1 MVLSRV
7 DEKEEI
13 GVALVRPHPGSIQ
26 SHFRCGRA
34 DVNGVHKLLVNL
46 NNVDQCLP
54 AIRCGGRM
62 LVLVSRDIELNICGA
77 ASSCGLGDCGIVLGK
92 NRRRIEEWLVW
103 SSHCSSMPMV
113 SRFQSY
119 DPNRLLAKSSD
130 GCGDENS
137 SQKLDA
143 RGAELV
149 PLAISSRTALE
160 VRTVHVGTGSDFTGN
175 ATYQMG

>member
-1 MVLSRV
+1 MVLTRV

-54 AIRCGGRM
+54 TIRCGGRV

-77 ASSCGLGDCGIVLGK
+77 ASSCGLSDCGTVLGK
-92 NRRRIEEWLVW
+92 NRDRKSTRLN
-103 SSHCSSMPMV
+103 SSHS
-113 SRFQSY
+113 QISY
-119 DPNRLLAKSSD
+119 AVFCLKKKKQTSNRLDHVVKLA
-130 GCGDENS
+130 
-137 SQKLDA
+137 
-143 RGAELV
+143 V
-149 PLAISSRTALE
+149 
-160 VRTVHVGTGSDFTGN
+160 
-175 ATYQMG
+175 